1 MKRKNTR
8 LAFVGAVIGMIWII
22 ATSSFAQKEINVAD
36 TPSLTDTLSTSDKQ
50 RFEYFY
56 LGAIKEQTLGHLS
69 AAYDLL
75 SRCIE
80 INPKA
85 AEAYFSRGAFQA
97 ILKRDS
103 LALQDY
109 VETNKLSP
117 KNNTYLER
125 LAQFYIKEGKYDAAT
140 DAYERLYDNKYN
152 RSEVLDILVQLYN
165 QAKNYPMMIQT
176 LNRMETEDGASEQ
189 LTLQKMQVYD
199 MQGNKK
205 AAYNELRSLV
215 QKHPYDANYK
225 VMMGN
230 WLMNNSRSK
239 EALQTFN
246 EVLKDDPDNTAA
258 QMSMLDYYKD
268 QKLNGSYKQ
277 LLTKLLVNKNTP
289 DDSRLS
295 LIRQM
300 IADNE
305 QNGGDSTEVLG
316 AFHQMLAQP
325 QASTGVMKMFAAY
338 MQLKQMPKDSIINVL
353 YNIIRKEP
361 EDAGTR
367 LQLLQ
372 YEIGRKNNDAI
383 VDLCRQALQYTP
395 EEITFYYFL
404 GVILYQQDKEDEAIN
419 VLQKGTSHAKTD
431 SDHSLVSDMY
441 AIIGDILHGKNE
453 YTQAYEAYDS
463 CLQWKSDNYECLNNY
478 AYYISL
484 NGDNLPKAESMSYKT
499 IQAEPQNT
507 TYLDTYAWI
516 LFMEKRY
523 EEAKIYI
530 EQAVKYEKKENA
542 SAVIAEHAGDIHAM
556 SGDIEKAITY
566 WKKALTMENC
576 TNKDIIQKKLKL
588 KKYTDK

>member
-1 MKRKNTR
+1 M
-8 LAFVGAVIGMIWII
+8 VWII
-22 ATSSFAQKEINVAD
+22 AMPSFARKDQTTAPQV
-36 TPSLTDTLSTSDKQ
+36 TPADTLSDSDKL

-56 LGAIKEQTLGHLS
+56 LGAINEQTRGHLS
-69 AAYDLL
+69 AAFDLL
-75 SRCIE
+75 NRCIE
-80 INPKA
+80 INPNA
-85 AEAYFSRGAFQA
+85 AEAYFSRGAFQSL
-97 ILKRDS
+97 LKRDT

-109 VETNKLSP
+109 VKANELSP

-140 DAYERLYDNKYN
+140 SAYEKLYDNKYN

-176 LNRMETEDGASEQ
+176 LNRMETEDGTSEQ
-189 LTLQKMQVYD
+189 ITLQKMQVYD

-246 EVLKDDPDNTAA
+246 EVLKDDPDNTPA
-258 QMSMLDYYKD
+258 QMSMLDYYKV
-268 QKLNGSYKQ
+268 QKDDASYKQ
-277 LLTKLLVNKNTP
+277 LLTKLLVSQNTP
-289 DDSRLS
+289 DDSKIT
-295 LIRQM
+295 LIRQL

-305 QNGGDSTEVLG
+305 QHGGDSTEVLNV
-316 AFHQMLAQP
+316 FRQSLAQP
-325 QASTGVMKMFAAY
+325 QASTGMMKMYAAY
-338 MQLKQMPKDSIINVL
+338 MQLKQMPKDSISNVL
-353 YNIIRKEP
+353 YGILKKEP

-372 YEIGRKNNDAI
+372 FEIERKNSDAVI
-383 VDLCRQALQYTP
+383 ALCRQALQYTP
-395 EEITFYYFL
+395 EEIAFYYFL
-404 GVILYQQDKEDEAIN
+404 GATLYQHDKEDEAIE
-419 VLQKGTSHAKTD
+419 VLQRGTSHAKAD
-431 SDHSLVSDMY
+431 SDHTLVSDMY
-441 AIIGDILHGKNE
+441 AIIGDILHGKND
-453 YTQAYEAYDS
+453 YSHAYEAYDS
-463 CLQWKSDNYECLNNY
+463 CLQWKPDNYGCLNNY
-478 AYYISL
+478 AYYISQ
-484 NGDNLPKAESMSYKT
+484 NGDNLQKAESMSYKT

-507 TYLDTYAWI
+507 TFLDTYAWI

-530 EQAVKYEKKENA
+530 DQAITYEEKENA

-556 SGDIEKAITY
+556 TGDTEKAVMY
-566 WKKALTMENC
+566 WEKALNMEGC
-576 TNKDIIQKKLKL
+576 TNKPIIQKKLKL